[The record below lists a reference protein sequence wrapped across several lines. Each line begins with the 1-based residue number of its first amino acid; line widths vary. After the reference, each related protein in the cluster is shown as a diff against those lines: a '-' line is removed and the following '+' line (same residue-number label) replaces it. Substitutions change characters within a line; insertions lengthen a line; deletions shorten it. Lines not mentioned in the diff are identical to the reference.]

1 MSELVKIS
9 VIVMFHNAEQ
19 TIERTLKS
27 LAQQKLDGVEY
38 IFVDDGSRDRSVEIL
53 HDFMALNPDLSG
65 VHRLIPIDNRRGS
78 AHATSVGLSAARGE
92 YVIRCDADDY
102 FEPEALMKLW
112 NASGKGKADMV
123 LAPYRRVKGKKDR
136 EVRFHNHSIDLNDVP
151 LDTLHFSMCN
161 KLLRRSIIVEYDLF
175 PFEGVDCWED
185 LGVVARILALKPSV
199 VFMSEPVYNYVWRKG
214 SLTDSAN
221 ERILQEHLMIALLLE
236 QWFVN
241 QKLAECYEEFLIR
254 LKFIAKVKFLRGRN
268 KNVDGWK
275 RTFFEVNRKI
285 MGIRGVN
292 FFWRVLFR
300 LVALLPTSVTQK
312 IADVI
317 G

>member
-1 MSELVKIS
+1 MGESVKIS
-9 VIVMFHNAEQ
+9 VIVVFHNAEQ

-27 LAQQKLDGVEY
+27 LAQQKLEGVEY

-53 HDFMALNPDLSG
+53 RDFMALNLDLSG
-65 VHRLIPIDNRRGS
+65 SHRLIPIGSRRGS
-78 AHATSVGLSAARGE
+78 AHATSVGLSVARGE

-102 FEPEALMKLW
+102 FEPEALSKLW
-112 NASGKGKADMV
+112 NASGEGKADMV
-123 LAPYRRVKGKKDR
+123 LAPYRRVKGKKVKA
-136 EVRFHNHSIDLNDVP
+136 VRYYNHSADLNDVP

-161 KLLRRSIIVEYDLF
+161 KLLRRSIIVEHDLS

-199 VFMSEPVYNYVWRKG
+199 VFMPEPVYNYVWRKG
-214 SLTDSAN
+214 SLTESAN
-221 ERILQEHLMIALLLE
+221 ERILQEHLMMALLLE

-241 QKLAECYEEFLIR
+241 QNLAERYEEFLIR

-275 RTFFEVNRKI
+275 RTFPEVNRKI

-292 FFWRVLFR
+292 FFWRLLFR

-312 IADVI
+312 IADVT